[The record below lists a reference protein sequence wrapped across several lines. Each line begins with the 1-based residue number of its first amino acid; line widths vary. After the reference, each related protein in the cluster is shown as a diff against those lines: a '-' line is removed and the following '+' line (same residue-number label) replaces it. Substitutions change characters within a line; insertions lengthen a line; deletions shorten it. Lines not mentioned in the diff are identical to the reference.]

1 MDGNEYWYYLNGHL
15 KDHIVP
21 PKDPSS
27 VTYITIRLKD
37 IGYKIVEAEVIL
49 SIEGEYI
56 KPSVFYTS
64 LPYEPTRDFKK
75 RVTDYVKKTLIKLRG
90 IDNWTGE
97 EQQYREN
104 NSVKSNKT
112 KRCKCN
118 GRN

>member
-49 SIEGEYI
+49 SKEGKII
-56 KPSVFYTS
+56 KPSEFYTS
-64 LPYEPTRDFKK
+64 EPYEPTRDFKK
-75 RVTDYVKKTLIKLRG
+75 RVTDDVKETLIKLRG
-90 IDNWTGE
+90 ITNWTDKE
-97 EQQYREN
+97 QYRKN
-104 NSVKSNKT
+104 NSSKPSKA